1 MDEQVTSRQQVRE
14 QEPGRA
20 GKRFSGSPPGFTLHN
35 SHNVL
40 VGKAQGASGSA
51 SSSTGG
57 RLGALEQKG
66 LAQALTALVPDL
78 PPDGSKPLPTSS
90 LPTFHL
96 PPHP

>member
-1 MDEQVTSRQQVRE
+1 MDEQATSRQQVRE

-20 GKRFSGSPPGFTLHN
+20 GKRLSGSPPGFTLHN

-51 SSSTGG
+51 SSLTGG

-66 LAQALTALVPDL
+66 LAQALTALVPDRSNEL
-78 PPDGSKPLPTSS
+78 ISVRHFSYHMNITIKALE
-90 LPTFHL
+90 
-96 PPHP
+96 